1 MNDYIIDSFE
11 LIVSMNIKYERTE
24 NYYQVHLFIP
34 ILDDFITSLAD
45 RFSAHQRMAYNF
57 SALIPALVEQ
67 KSFNDLKDCITF
79 YEAYLSSP
87 NTIKEEFQ
95 LYKCKWIN

>member
-1 MNDYIIDSFE
+1 
-11 LIVSMNIKYERTE
+11 
-24 NYYQVHLFIP
+24 
-34 ILDDFITSLAD
+34 
-45 RFSAHQRMAYNF
+45 MAYNF

-67 KSFNDLKDCITF
+67 KSFDDLKDCITF